1 VASLR
6 LVTEAPGADD
16 DDRAE
21 DELAR
26 DEEAAVAGATERSAA
41 GDATLWAREDELLD
55 AMTGLAEAH
64 RHRADPRVQKLVAWI
79 RAQLCPDAPA
89 WNDRRVIVF
98 TEYTDTKN
106 YLLRCLRE
114 AFEGTQHADARVEA
128 LHGGMSDDD
137 REAVKRAF
145 NADPARHPLR
155 VLVATDAAREGVN
168 LQNHCADLFHFDVPW
183 NPSRMEQRNG
193 RIDRKLQRAPTV
205 RCHYFVHPQRPEDEV
220 LAALV
225 TKTDTIRKELGSL
238 SQVLEQKL
246 LGALQGGIARASAA
260 KQAARLRQLDLYDPP
275 TDTTVRAE
283 LEDARAATP
292 ALLTQINEL
301 EKLRDEARDRLKI
314 SPKRLHQ
321 VLSAA
326 LEMIGAPRL
335 EALDGFTDDDHTAAP
350 ARFRFPAIDAHD
362 PSWAETLD
370 TLRPPLPRDRSPR
383 EWRRESS
390 LRPVVFRDPGSLDGA
405 VVHLH
410 LEHPVARRLL
420 GRFLAQGFV
429 FDDLARACVLPSDD
443 AVKRVILAGRLSLY
457 GAGAARLHDEVVY
470 VSARWTGPADVR
482 DAPLSPYAD
491 TVHRQTVEKLDAA
504 LLHPDGPPV
513 SAALREG
520 IQRSVAKDVA
530 DLLPSLH
537 ARARGL
543 AEAARL
549 LLERRAESEARQ
561 MEGLLTAQ
569 RERIERS
576 LAEHA
581 EKTDDGQL
589 TLSFPEGL
597 NGEERRQ
604 WEADHQHWKRRLASL
619 DGELRAEPARIR
631 EGYAV
636 TATRVEPVGVIYLVP
651 AGG

>member
-1 VASLR
+1 MLSLETAPLFEHRLFLSATPHNGHSNSFAALLELLDPQRFCRGVAVRSAKLLDDVMVRCLKGDLRAVSAGDFPTREVIQVDVDGLADDAPELALPRLLDRYRSLREEAVQDAPKSEQAAAALVVIGLQKRLLSSVDAFARTLEVHRASVLRRRSKAAAEPPAAQPSLR

-41 GDATLWAREDELLD
+41 GDATLWAREDDALD
-55 AMTGLAEAH
+55 AMTRLAEAH
-64 RHRADPRVQKLVAWI
+64 RHRPDPRVLKLVAWI

-114 AFEGTQHADARVEA
+114 AFEGTQRADARVEA

-193 RIDRKLQRAPTV
+193 RIDRKLQRAATV

-275 TDTTVRAE
+275 TDATVRAE
-283 LEDARAATP
+283 LEDARPPRPRSSRRSASWRSSATRP
-292 ALLTQINEL
+292 A
-301 EKLRDEARDRLKI
+301 
-314 SPKRLHQ
+314 
-321 VLSAA
+321 
-326 LEMIGAPRL
+326 
-335 EALDGFTDDDHTAAP
+335 TA
-350 ARFRFPAIDAHD
+350 
-362 PSWAETLD
+362 S
-370 TLRPPLPRDRSPR
+370 RSPPGDSVR
-383 EWRRESS
+383 CSPPRWR
-390 LRPVVFRDPGSLDGA
+390 
-405 VVHLH
+405 
-410 LEHPVARRLL
+410 
-420 GRFLAQGFV
+420 
-429 FDDLARACVLPSDD
+429 
-443 AVKRVILAGRLSLY
+443 
-457 GAGAARLHDEVVY
+457 
-470 VSARWTGPADVR
+470 
-482 DAPLSPYAD
+482 
-491 TVHRQTVEKLDAA
+491 
-504 LLHPDGPPV
+504 
-513 SAALREG
+513 
-520 IQRSVAKDVA
+520 
-530 DLLPSLH
+530 
-537 ARARGL
+537 
-543 AEAARL
+543 
-549 LLERRAESEARQ
+549 
-561 MEGLLTAQ
+561 
-569 RERIERS
+569 
-576 LAEHA
+576 
-581 EKTDDGQL
+581 
-589 TLSFPEGL
+589 
-597 NGEERRQ
+597 
-604 WEADHQHWKRRLASL
+604 
-619 DGELRAEPARIR
+619 
-631 EGYAV
+631 
-636 TATRVEPVGVIYLVP
+636 
-651 AGG
+651 

>member
-1 VASLR
+1 
-6 LVTEAPGADD
+6 
-16 DDRAE
+16 
-21 DELAR
+21 
-26 DEEAAVAGATERSAA
+26 
-41 GDATLWAREDELLD
+41 
-55 AMTGLAEAH
+55 
-64 RHRADPRVQKLVAWI
+64 
-79 RAQLCPDAPA
+79 
-89 WNDRRVIVF
+89 
-98 TEYTDTKN
+98 
-106 YLLRCLRE
+106 
-114 AFEGTQHADARVEA
+114 
-128 LHGGMSDDD
+128 
-137 REAVKRAF
+137 
-145 NADPARHPLR
+145 
-155 VLVATDAAREGVN
+155 
-168 LQNHCADLFHFDVPW
+168 
-183 NPSRMEQRNG
+183 
-193 RIDRKLQRAPTV
+193 
-205 RCHYFVHPQRPEDEV
+205 
-220 LAALV
+220 
-225 TKTDTIRKELGSL
+225 
-238 SQVLEQKL
+238 
-246 LGALQGGIARASAA
+246 
-260 KQAARLRQLDLYDPP
+260 
-275 TDTTVRAE
+275 
-283 LEDARAATP
+283 
-292 ALLTQINEL
+292 
-301 EKLRDEARDRLKI
+301 
-314 SPKRLHQ
+314 
-321 VLSAA
+321 
-326 LEMIGAPRL
+326 
-335 EALDGFTDDDHTAAP
+335 
-350 ARFRFPAIDAHD
+350 
-362 PSWAETLD
+362 
-370 TLRPPLPRDRSPR
+370 
-383 EWRRESS
+383 
-390 LRPVVFRDPGSLDGA
+390 
-405 VVHLH
+405 
-410 LEHPVARRLL
+410 
-420 GRFLAQGFV
+420 
-429 FDDLARACVLPSDD
+429 
-443 AVKRVILAGRLSLY
+443 
-457 GAGAARLHDEVVY
+457 VVY

-581 EKTDDGQL
+581 EKADDGQL